1 MSVRSLRR
9 KVIVLVVVLTVMLA
23 LTTSTLLGFK
33 VSTIYTLMYDVEV
46 EVENQTTVNIPLP
59 PKLLWQSVVAIS
71 DEQITG
77 GYVEKDYDKG
87 ILHVVTGEKLYYKAQ
102 IELMVKGIYNEGYVL
117 EKLRRPL
124 KEFLNEYF
132 GLKPSTYHKLTS
144 STYWWN
150 YTSEE
155 VKNALN
161 EFRIKY
167 NYSSIDSLYNDT
179 LIDVLMNLRDYVSKK
194 LTYKPVS
201 KGRLGVREA
210 LIGSYGDCSEYSD
223 LFITLSRALGI
234 PSLRC
239 IGYVVKEWDSQLGRY
254 KIIGHAWPIIYVNNL
269 KWIPFE
275 VTVAPEY
282 LEAKP
287 GEISLKYV
295 CLLIDHGNLTRE
307 TLNLSRDVLYDP
319 SEKWVP
325 GSSASL
331 IIDSVKVRFQ
341 LAVRPKA
348 EIRVSEYGISYE
360 KVFISIFFFTLVII
374 MYIFAIMTTALKVRI
389 V

>member
-1 MSVRSLRR
+1 MSVYSLRR
-9 KVIVLVVVLTVMLA
+9 KIIVLVIVLTVMLV
-23 LTTSTLLGFK
+23 LTASTLLGFK
-33 VSTIYTLMYDVEV
+33 TSTVYTLTYDVEV
-46 EVENQTTVNIPLP
+46 EVENQTSVNIPLP
-59 PKLLWQSVVAIS
+59 PKLLWQRVVAVS
-71 DEQITG
+71 NEQTIG

-87 ILHVVTGEKLYYKAQ
+87 ILHVVTEEKLHYKAQ
-102 IELMVKGIYNEGYVL
+102 VELMVEGIYNEEYVL

-124 KEFLNEYF
+124 KELLNEYF

-150 YTSEE
+150 YTNEE
-155 VKNALN
+155 VRNALK
-161 EFRIKY
+161 EFSTKY

-201 KGRLGVREA
+201 EGRLGVREA
-210 LIGSYGDCSEYSD
+210 LIGNYGDCSEYSD

-239 IGYVVKEWDSQLGRY
+239 IGYVVREWDPQLGKY
-254 KIIGHAWPIIYVNNL
+254 EIIGHAWPIIYVSNL

-287 GEISLKYV
+287 GEISLKYI
-295 CLLIDHGNLTRE
+295 CLLIDHGNLTRK
-307 TLNLSRDVLYDP
+307 TLDLSRDILYDP

-348 EIRVSEYGISYE
+348 EIRVSEYRISYE
-360 KVFISIFFFTLVII
+360 KVFASIFFFTLVIVTY
-374 MYIFAIMTTALKVRI
+374 MFAIMTTALKVR
-389 V
+389 VV

>member
-1 MSVRSLRR
+1 MSICSLRK
-9 KVIVLVVVLTVMLA
+9 KVTILIVVLTAMIA

-33 VSTIYTLMYDVEV
+33 VSTVYTLMYNVEV
-46 EVENQTTVNIPLP
+46 EVENKTTVNIPLP
-59 PKLLWQSVVAIS
+59 PKLLWQSIVAIS
-71 DEQITG
+71 NEQIAG

-87 ILHVVTGEKLYYKAQ
+87 VLRVVTEKKLYYKAQ
-102 IELMVKGIYNEGYVL
+102 IELMVKGIYNEAYIL
-117 EKLRRPL
+117 ERLRRPL
-124 KEFLNEYF
+124 KEFLDKYF
-132 GLKPSTYHKLTS
+132 GLKLSAYHKLTS

-150 YTSEE
+150 YTSKE

-179 LIDVLMNLRDYVSKK
+179 LINVLMNLRDYVSKK
-194 LTYKPVS
+194 LMYKPIS

-210 LIGSYGDCSEYSD
+210 LIGGYGDCSEYSD

-239 IGYVVKEWDSQLGRY
+239 IGYVVKEWNSQLGKY
-254 KIIGHAWPIIYVNNL
+254 EIIGHAWPIIYVNGL

-307 TLNLSRDVLYDP
+307 TLDLSRDVLYDP
-319 SEKWVP
+319 LEKWVP

-341 LAVRPKA
+341 LDIRPRA
-348 EIRVSEYGISYE
+348 EIQIGEYEVSYE
-360 KVFISIFFFTLVII
+360 EVFVSIFFFTLVIT
-374 MYIFAIMTTALKVRI
+374 MYIFATITTTLKVGAI
-389 V
+389 